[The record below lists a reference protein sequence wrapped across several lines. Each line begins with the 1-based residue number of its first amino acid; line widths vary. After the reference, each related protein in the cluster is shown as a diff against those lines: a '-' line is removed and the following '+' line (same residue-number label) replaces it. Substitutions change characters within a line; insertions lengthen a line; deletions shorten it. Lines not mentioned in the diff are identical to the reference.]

1 MNRTSIRRARTG
13 RIMRMTLLLTAV
25 ILILLMLPA
34 KAGSTG
40 GSIEITV
47 TPVPTEAPTKQT
59 EPADYGLDFA
69 PLVDKATYE
78 DEYTEPTELE
88 QTVLEVVEYEKLY
101 TEADVI
107 ALAKMAW
114 GEALVTN
121 SDTEIAATMWCVLN
135 RFDCDNPYYRNCKT
149 IEAIVKQGGAFFGYS
164 SRNPE
169 DEHLIWLASDV
180 LDRWNAEQHGE
191 TDVGRILP
199 ADYLFFHGDG
209 KHNHF
214 RKEYKHDGH
223 YWDWSME
230 SPYET

>member
-1 MNRTSIRRARTG
+1 MNRKSIRRARTA
-13 RIMRMTLLLTAV
+13 RIMRMALLLTAV
-25 ILILLMLPA
+25 VLIFLMFPA
-34 KAGSTG
+34 TAGSTG
-40 GSIEITV
+40 GETTIPEA
-47 TPVPTEAPTKQT
+47 TEAPFKQT
-59 EPADYGLDFA
+59 EPVDTDIGLV
-69 PLVDKATYE
+69 PLVHKVTYDQVQTE
-78 DEYTEPTELE
+78 DTEPEATDP
-88 QTVLEVVEYEKLY
+88 VVVEYEKLY

-114 GEALVTN
+114 GEALVTK
-121 SDTEIAATMWCVLN
+121 SDTEMAATMWCVLN
-135 RFDCDNPYYRNCKT
+135 RFDCNDPYYRNCKT
-149 IEAIVKQGGAFFGYS
+149 IEAIVKQSGAFAGYS

-169 DEHLIWLASDV
+169 DEHLILLARDV

-191 TDVGRILP
+191 TDVGRVLP

-223 YWDWSME
+223 YWDWSLE

>member
-1 MNRTSIRRARTG
+1 MNRKSIRRARTA
-13 RIMRMTLLLTAV
+13 RIMRMALLLTAV
-25 ILILLMLPA
+25 VLIFLMFPA
-34 KAGSTG
+34 TAGSTG
-40 GSIEITV
+40 GETTIPEA
-47 TPVPTEAPTKQT
+47 TEAPFKQT
-59 EPADYGLDFA
+59 EPVDTDIGLV
-69 PLVDKATYE
+69 PLVQKVTYDQVQTEDIEPEAT
-78 DEYTEPTELE
+78 DP
-88 QTVLEVVEYEKLY
+88 VVVEYEKLY

-114 GEALVTN
+114 GEALVTK
-121 SDTEIAATMWCVLN
+121 SDTEMAATMWCVLN
-135 RFDCDNPYYRNCKT
+135 RFDCNDPYYRNCKT
-149 IEAIVKQGGAFFGYS
+149 IEAIVKQSGAFAGYS

-169 DEHLIWLASDV
+169 DEHLIWLARDV

-191 TDVGRILP
+191 TDVGRVLP

-223 YWDWSME
+223 YWDWSLE

>member
-1 MNRTSIRRARTG
+1 MNRKSIRRARTA
-13 RIMRMTLLLTAV
+13 RIMRMALLLTAV
-25 ILILLMLPA
+25 VLIFLMFPA
-34 KAGSTG
+34 TAGSTG
-40 GSIEITV
+40 GETTIPEA
-47 TPVPTEAPTKQT
+47 TEAPFKQT
-59 EPADYGLDFA
+59 EPVDTDIGLV
-69 PLVDKATYE
+69 PLVHKVTYDQVQTEDIEPEAT
-78 DEYTEPTELE
+78 DP
-88 QTVLEVVEYEKLY
+88 VVVEYEKLY

-114 GEALVTN
+114 GEALVTK
-121 SDTEIAATMWCVLN
+121 SDTEMAATMWCVLN
-135 RFDCDNPYYRNCKT
+135 RFDCNDPYYRNCKT
-149 IEAIVKQGGAFFGYS
+149 IEAIVKQSGAFAGYS

-169 DEHLIWLASDV
+169 DEHLIWLARDV

-191 TDVGRILP
+191 TDVGRVLP

-223 YWDWSME
+223 YWDRSLE

>member
-1 MNRTSIRRARTG
+1 MNRKSIRRARTA
-13 RIMRMTLLLTAV
+13 RIMRMALLLTAV
-25 ILILLMLPA
+25 VLIFLMFPA
-34 KAGSTG
+34 TAGSTG
-40 GSIEITV
+40 GETTIPEA
-47 TPVPTEAPTKQT
+47 TEAPFKQT
-59 EPADYGLDFA
+59 EPVDTDIGLV
-69 PLVDKATYE
+69 PLVHKVTYDQVQTEDIEPEAT
-78 DEYTEPTELE
+78 DP
-88 QTVLEVVEYEKLY
+88 VVVEYEKLY

-114 GEALVTN
+114 GEALVTK
-121 SDTEIAATMWCVLN
+121 SDTEMAATMWCVLN
-135 RFDCDNPYYRNCKT
+135 RFDCNDPYYRNCKT
-149 IEAIVKQGGAFFGYS
+149 IEAIVKQSGAFAGYS

-169 DEHLIWLASDV
+169 DEHLIWLARDV

-191 TDVGRILP
+191 TDVGRVLP

-223 YWDWSME
+223 YWDWSLE

>member
-1 MNRTSIRRARTG
+1 MNRKSIRRARTA
-13 RIMRMTLLLTAV
+13 RIMRMALLLTAV
-25 ILILLMLPA
+25 VLIFLMFPA
-34 KAGSTG
+34 TAGSTG
-40 GSIEITV
+40 GETTIPEATE
-47 TPVPTEAPTKQT
+47 VPFKQT
-59 EPADYGLDFA
+59 EPVDTDSGLV
-69 PLVDKATYE
+69 PLVHKITYDQVQTE
-78 DEYTEPTELE
+78 DIEPEVTDP
-88 QTVLEVVEYEKLY
+88 VVVEYEKLY

-114 GEALVTN
+114 GEALVTK
-121 SDTEIAATMWCVLN
+121 SDTEMAATMWCVLN
-135 RFDCDNPYYRNCKT
+135 RFDCNDPYYRNCKT
-149 IEAIVKQGGAFFGYS
+149 IEAIVKQSGAFAGYS

-169 DEHLIWLASDV
+169 DEHLIWLARDV

-191 TDVGRILP
+191 TDVGRVLP

-223 YWDWSME
+223 YWDWSLE

>member
-1 MNRTSIRRARTG
+1 MNRNAIRRARTV
-13 RIMRMTLLLTAV
+13 RIMRLSLILTAV
-25 ILILLMLPA
+25 ILIFLMFPA
-34 KAGSTG
+34 TAGSTTG
-40 GSIEITV
+40 AEDL
-47 TPVPTEAPTKQT
+47 PAATEAPIEQTKPNDT
-59 EPADYGLDFA
+59 GIELM
-69 PLVDKATYE
+69 PLVNKVTYDKVE
-78 DEYTEPTELE
+78 NNEPEAKAP
-88 QTVLEVVEYEKLY
+88 VVVVYEKLY

-114 GEALVTN
+114 GEALVTK
-121 SDTEIAATMWCVLN
+121 SDTEMAATMWCVLN
-135 RFDCDNPYYRNCKT
+135 RFDCDDPYYRNCKT
-149 IEAIVKQGGAFFGYS
+149 IEAIVKQSGAFAGYS

-169 DEHLIWLASDV
+169 DEHLIWLARDV

-191 TDVGRILP
+191 TDVGRVLP

-223 YWDWSME
+223 YWDWSLE

>member
-1 MNRTSIRRARTG
+1 MNRKSIRRARTA
-13 RIMRMTLLLTAV
+13 RIMRMALLLTAV
-25 ILILLMLPA
+25 VLIFLMFPA
-34 KAGSTG
+34 TAGSTG
-40 GSIEITV
+40 GETTIPEA
-47 TPVPTEAPTKQT
+47 TEAPFKQT
-59 EPADYGLDFA
+59 EPVDTDIGLV
-69 PLVDKATYE
+69 PLVHKVTYDQVQTE
-78 DEYTEPTELE
+78 DIEPEATEP
-88 QTVLEVVEYEKLY
+88 VVVEYEKLY

-114 GEALVTN
+114 GEALVTK
-121 SDTEIAATMWCVLN
+121 SDTEMAATMWCVLN
-135 RFDCDNPYYRNCKT
+135 RFDCNDPYYRNCKT
-149 IEAIVKQGGAFFGYS
+149 IEAIVKQSGAFAGYS

-169 DEHLIWLASDV
+169 DEHLIWLARDV

-191 TDVGRILP
+191 TDVGRVLP

-223 YWDWSME
+223 YWDWSLE

>member
-1 MNRTSIRRARTG
+1 MNRNAIRRARTV
-13 RIMRMTLLLTAV
+13 RIMRLSLILTAV
-25 ILILLMLPA
+25 ILIFLMFPA
-34 KAGSTG
+34 TAGSTTG
-40 GSIEITV
+40 AV
-47 TPVPTEAPTKQT
+47 DLPVATEAPIEQTKPNDT
-59 EPADYGLDFA
+59 GIELM
-69 PLVDKATYE
+69 PLVNKVTYDKVE
-78 DEYTEPTELE
+78 NNEPEAKTP
-88 QTVLEVVEYEKLY
+88 VVVVYEKLY

-114 GEALVTN
+114 GEALVTK
-121 SDTEIAATMWCVLN
+121 SDTEMAATMWCVLN
-135 RFDCDNPYYRNCKT
+135 RFDCDDPYYRNCKT
-149 IEAIVKQGGAFFGYS
+149 IEAIVKQSGAFAGYS

-169 DEHLIWLASDV
+169 DEHLIWLARDV

-191 TDVGRILP
+191 TDVGRVLP

-223 YWDWSME
+223 YWDWSLE